1 MSLLHK
7 SRFAPMVANV
17 KCCRIAWNKNDKNC
31 KIKKLQNIIGKN
43 HGMKNEKITEYNVDS
58 F

>member
-43 HGMKNEKITEYNVDS
+43 HGTENEKITEYN
-58 F
+58 